1 MVIKHFTELEVLM
14 VGRIGMIGNSDGRN
28 DWEAGL
34 GGETN
39 CLVKIVKFRHMLSNS
54 RLSDQSFKSSIV
66 ISRLVMLQ
74 WRAFLGAANSSL
86 RFQRQ
91 SQTMSL
97 YSVRQQKLLFSWHTE
112 WVQGLVWAEWRLK
125 MRQTNEL
132 VLQM

>member
-1 MVIKHFTELEVLM
+1 
-14 VGRIGMIGNSDGRN
+14 
-28 DWEAGL
+28 
-34 GGETN
+34 
-39 CLVKIVKFRHMLSNS
+39 MLSNS

-97 YSVRQQKLLFSWHTE
+97 Y
-112 WVQGLVWAEWRLK
+112 
-125 MRQTNEL
+125 
-132 VLQM
+132 